1 LPYALERKYPN
12 GAREWGWQWV
22 FPATRIYGDRETGQR
37 RRYYLHESVLQPA
50 VKEAVRQ
57 TGLAKPASC
66 HTFRHSFA
74 THLLEDGY
82 DIRTPPSP
90 LSRGAGGDDA
100 GVSWADPVL
109 SSVEGTELTALGE
122 MVRVCGREEAERL
135 LKTFR
140 VEVR

>member
-1 LPYALERKYPN
+1 MLLYLS
-12 GAREWGWQWV
+12 
-22 FPATRIYGDRETGQR
+22 PAPLTPSSSPSP
-37 RRYYLHESVLQPA
+37 L
-50 VKEAVRQ
+50 
-57 TGLAKPASC
+57 
-66 HTFRHSFA
+66 
-74 THLLEDGY
+74 
-82 DIRTPPSP
+82 TPPPP
-90 LSRGAGGDDA
+90 LSRGAGRDDA